1 MKNIYQL
8 NQFIKTMKRKLTFA
22 ALFLCSLM
30 TFAQFSGS
38 GSGTESDP
46 YLILNPVQL
55 SQMRNYLNTSGV
67 YFKMMADIDVE
78 EYIEDEW
85 GSQGWQP
92 IGTSSNKFKGILD
105 GSGHSITGLWSKRS
119 DYVGLFAYTDGATI
133 KNLRLDVNM
142 QGNDYVGGFVGS
154 SSSTTISGCRLSG
167 SINGNQYVG
176 GYVGKNAGGTF
187 SNSQSTAIVSGS
199 GDNVG
204 GLIGHAGSLTINYC
218 SVHGSV
224 TSPANQVGGLVGYA
238 DQCTFGN
245 DCFFGSVQG
254 KDCVG
259 GLVGKD
265 NYARNLN
272 NSFAIADVIATGD
285 DVGGLVG
292 YYYNYFHSGG
302 DLNNNYFNGSTSG
315 HKNVGGL
322 IGWYKG
328 GGQVCNNCYSNA
340 VVIGEENVGGILGLM
355 SSGDRWNHTLKSC
368 MAINTTVHATVKNAG
383 RVYGKKES
391 GTIGTMGTTDEN
403 KGWNRTLVMVSGVAQ
418 ETPDGEQHGTNASET
433 TLKLKATYVG
443 ANWTFDADNWAIQ
456 ETECY
461 PYMGWQ
467 TAPPVITSD
476 LVANATTISG
486 KCIDGGTVTLEIDG
500 KKKQVVSSGQRWT
513 FDVDPL
519 QAGHEVRIS
528 AQAEGKVPSYF
539 TTQVVSYAG
548 KGTEADPYRVYTAED
563 LTGVYRKGYY
573 KLMNDIDLTDW
584 INKNNPTEGW
594 TGVGREGST
603 MNQFDGNG
611 FKITGLWSNSTR
623 NHVGLFSMF
632 SNGTIKNLTVMTATG
647 KQVKG
652 GDYTGVL
659 IGRNTNGKIIDCT
672 VDGDVEGTIHVG
684 GFVGASEKNELTNL
698 LYRGTITSS
707 TDNTHIGGIVGASEN
722 DQIKG
727 VYTDATINASGES
740 VSVGGVAGTANS
752 NISESVTK
760 GTLTATGGKA
770 QVGGIVGTS
779 NANGVVENCIGS
791 ASLNSSYAA
800 AGIVSYNYGTVTRS
814 LASGDLSTK
823 NYAAGV
829 VGYNDGTNAIVS
841 KSVAINNK
849 IDVVYES
856 QQTSQSG
863 GYGQR
868 IAGGLKNGA
877 PTPEMSNY
885 ALNTMQVSLNDVPQK
900 VYDDIMNGT
909 AKTVEQL
916 NTESTYTGL
925 GWDFSNIWYMKEATG
940 YPDLKVA
947 AVGSVTVTAT
957 DCTREYGEANPA
969 FGYESVGKTLEGTPD
984 LSCEATKASP
994 IGTYPIVA
1002 KRGSVKNYKD
1012 TYVNGTLTITKAP
1025 LTITAKDYT
1034 IQKGDDMPTFDVTY
1048 SGFKNNDT
1056 KSVLTQQPKFVCD
1069 VTSSNEIGTY
1079 KITVSGAEANNYNIS
1094 FAKGT
1099 LTITDAD
1106 PVTVTAKSYTRKY
1119 GEANPTF
1126 GYTSEGKDLKGTPDI
1141 SCEATK
1147 TSPAGTYP
1155 IVIKKG
1161 SVKNYNDSY
1170 VNGTL
1175 TVTKAPLTITV
1186 NNYTIQRGDEMPTL
1200 AVAYSGFKNDEKE
1213 DVLTK
1218 KPTVTCSATSESEIG
1233 TYDIVVSGAEAD
1245 NYDITYVKG
1254 TLSIV
1259 DADPVTVTAKSYSRK
1274 YGEANPAF
1282 EYTSKGKDL
1291 KGVPDLSCEATVTS
1305 PVGTYPI
1312 EVKKG
1317 SVTNYNDSYVN
1328 GTLTITKA
1336 SLTITAQN
1344 YTIKQGEA
1352 LPTFEYTYS
1361 DFQNNETEEV
1371 LTKKPVVTCVATSG
1385 SAVGTYNITISGAE
1399 AENYDFTYVKGM
1411 LTITEADPVTVTAK
1425 SYTREY
1431 GEANPT
1437 FEYTSEGKA
1446 LEGTPELSCVATAN
1460 SPVGTYSIVANKG
1473 SVTNYN
1479 DSYVNGTLT
1488 ITKAPLT
1495 ITAKNYTIKQGEEL
1509 PTFEIEYSGFKNNE
1523 TEDALTK
1530 KPVIACV
1537 ATSWSDAGKY
1547 DITIDGAEA
1556 ENYDISY
1563 VKGTLTITEADPF
1576 TLTYM
1581 VDGEVYRAYQVK
1593 YGDAITAEEEP
1604 TKEGYTFSGWSEIPV
1619 TMPNKDVTVTGTF
1632 IINTPEV
1639 SAGDANGD
1647 GTVNVF
1653 DVTAMVNYIL
1663 GSPTDGFV
1671 FEAADVNGDGIVNV
1685 FDVTKVVNI
1694 ILGVDDS
1701 EAKTRK
1707 AEGLSGTD
1715 KLYFE
1720 DFEIEPGEEK
1730 EVTILLDNPG
1740 AEYRDLQ
1747 FDLYLPEGITVV
1759 QDEDEEFLVDTG
1771 SRCTKKHTIGFSYT
1785 DGHYVCM
1792 LYSTAK
1798 NPLTGNSGDIL
1809 TITLKADDNVAPG
1822 AKTGSFRNVSLS
1834 KTDAT
1839 GPTYDEFSFGFTVKG
1854 ADGIEDVIADDGEF
1868 QIYTLDGKLVET
1880 LQQGVNI
1887 LRYSNGTTKSVY
1899 VK

>member
-1 MKNIYQL
+1 
-8 NQFIKTMKRKLTFA
+8 MKRKLTFA
-22 ALFLCSLM
+22 ALFLCTLM

-46 YLILNPVQL
+46 YLILNPIQL
-55 SQMRNYLNTSGV
+55 SQMRNYLNKSRV
-67 YFKMMADIDVE
+67 YFKVMADIDME
-78 EYIEDEW
+78 EFIEDEW

-92 IGTSSNKFKGILD
+92 IGTFNNQFNGILD
-105 GSGHSITGLWSKRS
+105 GNGHTITGLRSKRS
-119 DYVGLFAYTDGATI
+119 DYVGLFAYTNGATI
-133 KNLRLDVNM
+133 KNLNLDVNM
-142 QGNDYVGGFVGS
+142 QGNDYVGGFIGYS
-154 SSSTTISGCRLSG
+154 AKTTISGCSLSG
-167 SINGNQYVG
+167 SIIGNQNVG
-176 GYVGKNAGGTF
+176 GFAGVYGYYLF
-187 SNSQSTAIVSGS
+187 SNNKSTAIVSGK

-224 TSPANQVGGLVGYA
+224 TSPANQVGGLAGYA
-238 DQCTFGN
+238 DYCVFEN

-254 KDCVG
+254 NTYVG
-259 GLVGKD
+259 GLVGKID
-265 NYARNLN
+265 YGGNFN
-272 NSFAIADVIATGD
+272 NSFAIADVTATGD
-285 DVGGLVG
+285 NVGGLIG
-292 YYYNYFHSGG
+292 YNDYYYDQYTYI
-302 DLNNNYFNGSTSG
+302 NNYFNGSVTG
-315 HKNVGGL
+315 RNNIGGL
-322 IGWYKG
+322 IGNSRASMSK
-328 GGQVCNNCYSNA
+328 CYSNA
-340 VVIGEENVGGILGLM
+340 VITGEENVGGIAGLM
-355 SSGDRWNHTLKSC
+355 GNKYRTISSC
-368 MAINTTVHATVKNAG
+368 IAINTTVHATVKNAG
-383 RVYGKKES
+383 RVYGKNENGSVGK
-391 GTIGTMGTTDEN
+391 MGTTNEN
-403 KGWNRTLVMVSGVAQ
+403 KGWNKTVVMVSGVGQ
-418 ETPDGEQHGTNASET
+418 DTPDGEQHGTNAGGT

-456 ETECY
+456 ESECY
-461 PYMGWQ
+461 PYMSWQ

-486 KCIDGGTVTLEIDG
+486 KCIDGGMVTLEIDG

-539 TTQVVSYAG
+539 TTQVVSYTG

-573 KLMNDIDLTDW
+573 KLMNDIDLMEW
-584 INKNNPTEGW
+584 INKNSPTEGW

-603 MNQFDGNG
+603 MTQFDGNG

-652 GDYTGVL
+652 GDYTGIL

-698 LYRGTITSS
+698 LYRGTITSP
-707 TDNTHIGGIVGASEN
+707 TDNAHIGGIVGSSEN

-727 VYTDATINASGES
+727 VYTDATINAGGES

-779 NANGVVENCIGS
+779 NANGVVEDCIGS

-829 VGYNDGTNAIVS
+829 VGYNDGANAVVS

-868 IAGGLKNGA
+868 IAGGIKNGA
-877 PTPEMSNY
+877 SAPEMNNY

-909 AKTVEQL
+909 AKTIEQL

-1106 PVTVTAKSYTRKY
+1106 PVTVTAKSY
-1119 GEANPTF
+1119 
-1126 GYTSEGKDLKGTPDI
+1126 
-1141 SCEATK
+1141 
-1147 TSPAGTYP
+1147 
-1155 IVIKKG
+1155 
-1161 SVKNYNDSY
+1161 
-1170 VNGTL
+1170 
-1175 TVTKAPLTITV
+1175 
-1186 NNYTIQRGDEMPTL
+1186 
-1200 AVAYSGFKNDEKE
+1200 
-1213 DVLTK
+1213 
-1218 KPTVTCSATSESEIG
+1218 
-1233 TYDIVVSGAEAD
+1233 
-1245 NYDITYVKG
+1245 
-1254 TLSIV
+1254 
-1259 DADPVTVTAKSYSRK
+1259 SRK

-1371 LTKKPVVTCVATSG
+1371 LTKKPV
-1385 SAVGTYNITISGAE
+1385 
-1399 AENYDFTYVKGM
+1399 
-1411 LTITEADPVTVTAK
+1411 
-1425 SYTREY
+1425 
-1431 GEANPT
+1431 
-1437 FEYTSEGKA
+1437 
-1446 LEGTPELSCVATAN
+1446 
-1460 SPVGTYSIVANKG
+1460 
-1473 SVTNYN
+1473 
-1479 DSYVNGTLT
+1479 
-1488 ITKAPLT
+1488 
-1495 ITAKNYTIKQGEEL
+1495 
-1509 PTFEIEYSGFKNNE
+1509 
-1523 TEDALTK
+1523 
-1530 KPVIACV
+1530 IACV
-1537 ATSWSDAGKY
+1537 ATSWSDAGTY

-1581 VDGEVYRAYQVK
+1581 VDGEVYRTYQVK

-1604 TKEGYTFSGWSEIPV
+1604 TKEGYTFSGWSEIPA

-1632 IINTPEV
+1632 IINTPEI

-1694 ILGVDDS
+1694 ILGVDAG
-1701 EAKTRK
+1701 AKIRK
-1707 AEGLSGTD
+1707 AEGQSGTD

-1730 EVTILLDNPG
+1730 EVNILLDNPD